1 MERLGHVIK
10 MEGIRLAKN
19 ILKSKLDK
27 KREKSVDTNKDILM
41 PSKLI

>member
-1 MERLGHVIK
+1 MGHVVK

-27 KREKSVDTNKDILM
+27 IREKLVDINKNIWM
-41 PSKLI
+41 TSKLI